1 MKKQNSEKVSFKCE
15 LKQVQRHYRNSTER
29 ENEKNVIVEFPI
41 YLYRIGTV
49 VRRGTPIKSTM
60 EINLSSLTPLARL
73 RDVRSRDRTFWC
85 LALKRSGIDVHAC
98 LDSLRHTRWMFVPS
112 STRLFVVS
120 RHKYPRPLGRRY
132 TSRGTSTKR
141 FRCANRRPSRKYD
154 VANKVET
161 TNSLFDR
168 RLLQLW
174 QDL

>member
-1 MKKQNSEKVSFKCE
+1 
-15 LKQVQRHYRNSTER
+15 
-29 ENEKNVIVEFPI
+29 
-41 YLYRIGTV
+41 
-49 VRRGTPIKSTM
+49 M

-112 STRLFVVS
+112 STRLFVAS
-120 RHKYPRPLGRRY
+120 RHKYPRPLGPRY

-161 TNSLFDR
+161 TNSLFSIVDSCSFDR
-168 RLLQLW
+168 ICNTSDRIYIYIYLLTFVKVKQRYRRTSSAWRRKKDEAENENELVTNGF
-174 QDL
+174 